1 MVVSFAVRHFCRE
14 FLYGKMAAWVIRK
27 TKGLFSFHGPLDV
40 LELRDRN
47 KSVLKKECGFEI
59 CGEVYSNV

>member
-1 MVVSFAVRHFCRE
+1 
-14 FLYGKMAAWVIRK
+14 MAAWVIRK

-59 CGEVYSNV
+59 CEEVYSNV